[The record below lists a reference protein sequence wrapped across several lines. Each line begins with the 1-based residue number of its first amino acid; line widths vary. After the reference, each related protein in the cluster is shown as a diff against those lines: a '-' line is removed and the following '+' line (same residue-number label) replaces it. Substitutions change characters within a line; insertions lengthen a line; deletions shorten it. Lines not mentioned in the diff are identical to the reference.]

1 MFNRDGLSSFF
12 LFYILKNFKSFRIEV
27 QGSTNR
33 IFSSMLTIFLK
44 IGQQLVPR
52 TRRTFHRV
60 YSSRFKF
67 TFYVVTRMLQES
79 NIKKEN

>member
-33 IFSSMLTIFLK
+33 IFSMLTIFLK

-52 TRRTFHRV
+52 PRRTFHPRDLNLL
-60 YSSRFKF
+60 F
-67 TFYVVTRMLQES
+67 TLFRECSKNQ
-79 NIKKEN
+79 I

>member
-52 TRRTFHRV
+52 TKRTFH
-60 YSSRFKF
+60 SRDLNLLF
-67 TFYVVTRMLQES
+67 TLFRECSKNQ
-79 NIKKEN
+79 I

>member
-12 LFYILKNFKSFRIEV
+12 RFYILKNFKSFRIEV
-27 QGSTNR
+27 QASTNR

-52 TRRTFHRV
+52 TRRTFHPRDLNLL
-60 YSSRFKF
+60 F
-67 TFYVVTRMLQES
+67 TLFRECSKNQ
-79 NIKKEN
+79 I